1 MSKGSYSQPHTGF
14 HDDGEKPDV
23 ESTKLPQEIEFWEK
37 TYRKRFAR
45 NLIIPSSR
53 LDSNRNPWFT
63 FDPLWGLV
71 GKPGVRKL
79 LPGDLK
85 FCFPRY
91 LGPPLEPFSA
101 ELKARTRQ
109 ELVSCFNQRME
120 PHIREHV
127 RSRWLAQRNDS
138 DSLSIP
144 VVVPYLNHGDALP
157 PELLRENCVGT
168 DILSKITAV
177 YFEPGFMQCFGALDW
192 EGLDDETDR
201 CPYYGNGC
209 GYIARAMLAA
219 WQEVHHYNG
228 EQLENRQQ
236 YRWLANAVALE
247 GHPGPHGDTEG
258 AIRTHQIICEKM
270 QDAQDKPVSSGDPY
284 TWVEHGFEMG
294 PIYRSVIILLDRQQA
309 LGRGRGEN
317 EAETC
322 DILFE
327 RCSVLLVR
335 TGDEDHLSAP
345 IDFSTLTDAGMT
357 LPLARSEAALVDPA
371 GMPQV
376 ARVRLRTA
384 VQFVLDLER
393 REINASSRLTAR
405 KNVLD
410 ADMLREAERWAE
422 DAIAHAESNGSI
434 DGNLETW
441 RAVRLAQAHLNGD
454 RCGLESEPVQDY
466 LPQVRHW

>member
-1 MSKGSYSQPHTGF
+1 MSKVSNTQPHADF
-14 HDDGEKPDV
+14 HVDAEKPDV
-23 ESTKLPQEIEFWEK
+23 ESTKLSQEIEFWEE

-45 NLIIPSSR
+45 KVIIPSSR
-53 LDSNRNPWFT
+53 LDSDTNPWFT

-71 GKPGVRKL
+71 SKPGIRKL

-91 LGPPLEPFSA
+91 IGPTPEPLSA

-109 ELVSCFNQRME
+109 ELVYCFNQRME
-120 PHIREHV
+120 PHIRDHV
-127 RSRWLAQRNDS
+127 RNRWLAQWNHS
-138 DSLSIP
+138 SCSSIP
-144 VVVPYLNHGDALP
+144 VSVSYLNHGDALP
-157 PELLRENCVGT
+157 PGLLRKNSLGI
-168 DILSKITAV
+168 DILSQITAV
-177 YFEPGFMQCFGALDW
+177 YFEPGFMRCFGALDW
-192 EGLDDETDR
+192 EDIDDETDPW
-201 CPYYGNGC
+201 PYYGNGC

-247 GHPGPHGDTEG
+247 GHPGSRGAMEG
-258 AIRTHQIICEKM
+258 AIRTHEVICEELRN
-270 QDAQDKPVSSGDPY
+270 AQNKPVSSGDPY

-294 PIYRSVIILLDRQQA
+294 PIYRSIIILLDRQQA
-309 LGRGRGEN
+309 LGRGRGKD
-317 EAETC
+317 EADTC
-322 DILFE
+322 NILFE

-345 IDFSTLTDAGMT
+345 IDFSTLTNAGLT
-357 LPLARSEAALVDPA
+357 LQLARSEAALVDPA

-376 ARVRLRTA
+376 VRVRLRTA
-384 VQFVLDLER
+384 VRFVLDLER

-410 ADMLREAERWAE
+410 ADMLREAESWAE

-434 DGNLETW
+434 DGNLDTW
-441 RAVRLAQAHLNGD
+441 TAVRLAQAHLDGD
-454 RCGLESEPVQDY
+454 RCGLEAEPLEDS
-466 LPQVRHW
+466 LPHVRHW